1 MSAFLSLLMIGLA
14 VEGMVSHS
22 DWRYWMSALALSAFF
37 ALCHHIGRFVS
48 IFEGKNGQED
58 LEDGE

>member
-1 MSAFLSLLMIGLA
+1 MSAFLSLLMLCLA

-37 ALCHHIGRFVS
+37 MLCYHIGRFVS
-48 IFEGKNGQED
+48 ILEGKNGQNKV
-58 LEDGE
+58 

>member
-22 DWRYWMSALALSAFF
+22 DWKYWMSALALSAFF
-37 ALCHHIGRFVS
+37 TLCSHIGRFVS
-48 IFEGKNGQED
+48 ILEDKNGK
-58 LEDGE
+58 